1 MSDHIHLQLVPLI
14 ATLQIPLGSATLS
27 HSPLL
32 LPWTFRDKTKAK
44 NKKTKNLF
52 FPSPFQGKGRKINSR
67 WERKGYLILQDRAL
81 GGKGRLLKRK
91 WPILGPPTVSRFQFL
106 PCAVATSSAAQGT
119 LQNGLPTIL
128 QLRL

>member
-44 NKKTKNLF
+44 NKKTKTTKKMSF
-52 FPSPFQGKGRKINSR
+52 SAFGTDAFG
-67 WERKGYLILQDRAL
+67 
-81 GGKGRLLKRK
+81 
-91 WPILGPPTVSRFQFL
+91 
-106 PCAVATSSAAQGT
+106 TS
-119 LQNGLPTIL
+119 
-128 QLRL
+128 